1 MIRSETSKAQNWK
14 FDGFVLIYGR
24 ERDKKV
30 EPPIQAAYHHFKILK
45 DSGKMYCAIVYPELL
60 AELFRKYSILL

>member
-1 MIRSETSKAQNWK
+1 MN
-14 FDGFVLIYGR
+14 GFVLIYAQ

-30 EPPIQAAYHHFKILK
+30 EVSIQAAYHHFKILK

-60 AELFRKYSILL
+60 ADLFRKYSVPI